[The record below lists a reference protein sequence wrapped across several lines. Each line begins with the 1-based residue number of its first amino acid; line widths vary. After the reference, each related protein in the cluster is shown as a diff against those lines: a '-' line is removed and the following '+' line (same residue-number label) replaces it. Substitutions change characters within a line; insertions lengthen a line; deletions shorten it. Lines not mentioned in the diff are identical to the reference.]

1 MPVTTSTANPTAS
14 GSQLGTVN
22 YNPAQVM
29 LNGGS
34 ASATAGSPYVLGAES
49 VRATGTGP
57 YDAAYRQNLAT
68 YAGGQ
73 YTRPGGQLNINPTSN
88 NQQWGNPSGGGNA
101 PNVGLPT
108 TLLQQALGGSP
119 VQQPAPSTAAS
130 TTSPSTAPSSAANP
144 QTIQNWLEQ
153 YMQNGSNMGVSL

>member
-1 MPVTTSTANPTAS
+1 MPASSTISAN
-14 GSQLGTVN
+14 GSVPSIGTVN

-29 LNGGS
+29 LNGGTG
-34 ASATAGSPYVLGAES
+34 AAGSPYVVGAES
-49 VRATGTGP
+49 IRATGQGP

-73 YTRPGGQLNINPTSN
+73 FTRPGGQLNINPTSN
-88 NQQWGNPSGGGNA
+88 NQQWGNPSGGGND

-119 VQQPAPSTAAS
+119 VQAPTSAPSAPA
-130 TTSPSTAPSSAANP
+130 TSPSTSAPQQP
-144 QTIQNWLEQ
+144 IPIQNWLEQ
-153 YMQNGSNMGVSL
+153 FMQNGSNFGVSL